1 MEDIRWIQR
10 FKSFSKALGKLTD
23 AIHLSEQRELS
34 ELEKQGMI
42 QAFEF
47 THELSWK
54 TLKDFLEEKGNKG
67 LYGSKDVIR
76 LSFQLGLIEN
86 GEIWMNMIKS
96 RNQISHT
103 YDEEVSNKIIE
114 LIINDYY
121 DAFRTLESS
130 FLSQINNKED

>member
-1 MEDIRWIQR
+1 MEDIRWVQR
-10 FKSFSKALGKLTD
+10 FNSFSRALGKLTD
-23 AIHLSEQRELS
+23 AIRLSEHRELS

-42 QAFEF
+42 QTFEF

-76 LSFQLGLIEN
+76 LSFQLGIIN
-86 GEIWMNMIKS
+86 DGEIWMNMIKS
-96 RNQISHT
+96 RNQTSHT

-121 DAFRTLESS
+121 DAFGALKS
-130 FLSQINNKED
+130 FFLNETKREAD

>member
-1 MEDIRWIQR
+1 MEDVRWIQR
-10 FKSFSKALGKLTD
+10 LNSFSKALRKLTD
-23 AIHLSEQRELS
+23 AVHLSEQRELS

-42 QAFEF
+42 QTFEF

-54 TLKDFLEEKGNKG
+54 MLKDFLEEKGNKG

-96 RNQISHT
+96 RNQTSHT

-114 LIINDYY
+114 LIISDYY
-121 DAFRTLESS
+121 DAFKNLESF
-130 FLSQINNKED
+130 FLSQINREVD